1 MKSLWLDQ
9 QQVLETDT
17 FEPGGSY
24 DVVVVGAGL
33 TGLTTA
39 LLLSRAGLSVTVLEA
54 RSVGAVTTGN
64 TTAKLSLLQGTVLS
78 GIHKHFS
85 QDIVQAYVEG
95 NLEGQA
101 WMLRYLEEHNVAV
114 QHRDAYTYT
123 TSDNGVKSL
132 EQEAEVGRRAGLDIT
147 WVEGGI
153 GLPFATRAAIK
164 LPNQAQFHPL
174 EVLNALA
181 ADLRSHGG
189 RIVEATR
196 VRDVSLGT
204 PTTVKT
210 DRGDNVAQHV
220 ILATGSPIL
229 DRGLYFAKIEPS
241 RSYAAAF
248 RIPASNGDLPQG
260 MYLSID
266 TPARSLRTAAFGDE
280 ELLVVGGNGH
290 PVGKKISE
298 QAAVDDLD
306 AWTQQ
311 NFPGAEATHHWSA
324 QDYQSANMVPFV
336 GKLPRGGGNI
346 HVATGYNKWGMTNA
360 VAAALTLSAEIL
372 GGSLPWA
379 QTLSHRVTGPTDLA
393 TGAKINAGVAAKL
406 TKGWLS
412 ALFNESDA
420 EAAPDQQAAHHVP
433 AEGEGQM
440 LRHGLHPV
448 GVSTVDGRTCK
459 VSGVCTHLGGIL
471 NWNDAEKSWDCPLH
485 GSRFAADGKILEG
498 PATEDLEMDESSSSP
513 GAGAPA

>member
-1 MKSLWLDQ
+1 MKSLWLDTHQ
-9 QQVLETDT
+9 LVQTDT
-17 FEPGGSY
+17 FEPDGNY

-54 RSVGAVTTGN
+54 RSMGAVTTGN

-78 GIHKHFS
+78 GIRKHFS
-85 QDIVQAYVEG
+85 QEIVQAYVDG

-101 WMLRYLEEHNVAV
+101 WLLRYLEERNIAV
-114 QHRDAYTYT
+114 QRRDAYTYT
-123 TSDNGVKSL
+123 TSDSGLKSL
-132 EQEAEVGRRAGLDIT
+132 EQEAEAGRGAGLDIA
-147 WVEGGI
+147 WMEGNI
-153 GLPFATRAAIK
+153 GLPYTTRAA
-164 LPNQAQFHPL
+164 LRLQNQAQFHPL
-174 EVLNALA
+174 EVLTALA
-181 ADLRSHGG
+181 EDLRSHGG
-189 RIVEATR
+189 RIVEGTR

-204 PTTVKT
+204 PTAVITEH
-210 DRGDNVAQHV
+210 GSNHAQHV
-220 ILATGSPIL
+220 ILATGIPIL
-229 DRGLYFAKIEPS
+229 DRGLYFAKMKPS

-248 RIPASNGDLPQG
+248 RIPTPADSLPRG

-266 TPARSLRTAAFGDE
+266 QPARSLRTAFHGDE
-280 ELLVVGGNGH
+280 ELLLVGGNGH
-290 PVGKKISE
+290 PVGKDISE
-298 QAAVDDLD
+298 QAQIEDLD

-311 NFPGAEATHHWSA
+311 HFPGAEATHHWSA

-360 VAAALTLSAEIL
+360 VAAALTLSADIL
-372 GGSLPWA
+372 GGNVTWA
-379 QTLSHRVTGPTDLA
+379 KTLSHRVTGPADLA
-393 TGAKINAGVAAKL
+393 TGAKINAEVAAKM

-412 ALFNESDA
+412 ALFNNSDESPSTEQDST
-420 EAAPDQQAAHHVP
+420 HHVP
-433 AEGEGQM
+433 TEGEGQM

-471 NWNDAEKSWDCPLH
+471 SWNDAEKSWDCPLH
-485 GSRFAADGKILEG
+485 GSRFTADGRILEG
-498 PATEDLEMDESSSSP
+498 PATEDLEMHEPTAAKS
-513 GAGAPA
+513 AGTSV